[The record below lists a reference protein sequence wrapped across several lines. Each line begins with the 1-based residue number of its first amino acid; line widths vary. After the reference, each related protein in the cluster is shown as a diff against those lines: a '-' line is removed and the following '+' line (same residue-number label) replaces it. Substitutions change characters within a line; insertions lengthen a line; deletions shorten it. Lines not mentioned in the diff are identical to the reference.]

1 MVHCVIDILFF
12 HSILTLVSWRWRLGA
27 FHAHYYL
34 KEAIHM
40 VNPTTVKFVLDLII
54 AVATAAA
61 GVVVKY
67 YADVPQS

>member
-1 MVHCVIDILFF
+1 MPTIIF
-12 HSILTLVSWRWRLGA
+12 
-27 FHAHYYL
+27 
-34 KEAIHM
+34 KEAIDM

-67 YADVPQS
+67 YIDVPQS